1 MGKII
6 VSDLM
11 SLDGYL
17 AGPNNEIDWFAYDEE
32 FGNYV
37 HELMSE
43 VGAILYGRMTYEWNS
58 QYWPT
63 ATNNDPFVIEKM
75 NSLPKIVFSTT
86 LDKVQWGKYDNARL
100 IKSNVETELS
110 KLKQQSGKD
119 MVIFGS
125 GVLVSSLL
133 SLGLIDELRIF
144 VHPIVLGMGL
154 QLFRNLNERHKLK
167 LVSSTPLKSGVL
179 KLIYQTQI

>member
-1 MGKII
+1 M
-6 VSDLM
+6 M

-17 AGPNNEIDWFAYDEE
+17 AGPNNEIDWFAYDDE

-37 HELMSE
+37 HDLMNE
-43 VGAILYGRMTYEWNS
+43 VGAILYGRVTYEWNS

-63 ATNNDPFVIEKM
+63 ATNNDPFVVGKM

-86 LDKVQWGKYDNARL
+86 LGKVQWGKYENASL
-100 IKSNVETELS
+100 IKSNAEAEVK
-110 KLKQQSGKD
+110 KLKQQPGKD

-133 SLGLIDELRIF
+133 TMGLIDELRIF
-144 VHPIVLGMGL
+144 VQPIVLGKGL

-167 LVSSTPLKSGVL
+167 LMSSKVFKSGVV
-179 KLIYQTQI
+179 KLVYQPQK